1 LTQGELQYRYCY
13 VWLLIDCSAWDE
25 IYEVFGDGRDYE
37 WALVEDDD
45 NYHDILAKPDTSF
58 QDVGFNFDLSV
69 SWSHERHQVFEP
81 SEIRDRLLTQED
93 DLIRY
98 QDTPERLQ
106 LAASTLTQSSG
117 LSTLVPLALD
127 DLDDASTWVLT
138 RLSER
143 KERDYFRRDGQ
154 YFHLL
159 EELVTS
165 ITFSLRCLF
174 IQEFEVPYIWAHK
187 RDYISYFNAQ
197 DIRTRVELLSLGE
210 LWRVFDLGQKFR
222 SLLERKR
229 VLETYYTRLG
239 ITDEYYEMEI
249 RRKIDSVEMVSDA
262 TEWLGLKY
270 KNADKSRDQFELR
283 FHDDEDQ
290 ATGSRK
296 KKLPSRISSYELAKH
311 SVVSKL
317 AEVWPHS
324 PTRSQTNGLVKG
336 FGIKSHEIVMNFVS
350 GTKSYWVDDQ
360 DLAPESYA
368 EQFVDPDPTKAL
380 PVSDLLRRARMII
393 ATELGKDPLL
403 RQGVRQKFKSFAR
416 VSVLPTERGLNKI
429 DEHHP
434 YFVRLYV
441 STGSRLLMS

>member
-1 LTQGELQYRYCY
+1 
-13 VWLLIDCSAWDE
+13 LLIGLSAWDE

-37 WALVEDDD
+37 WALAEDDD
-45 NYHDILAKPDTSF
+45 NYHDTTVKPDTSF
-58 QDVGFNFDLSV
+58 QDVGSNFTFLV
-69 SWSHERHQVFEP
+69 SCFHERYQVFEP
-81 SEIRDRLLTQED
+81 SEIRDRLLTEED

-106 LAASTLTQSSG
+106 LASSTLTQSSG
-117 LSTLVPLALD
+117 LSTLVPLTPD

-143 KERDYFRRDGQ
+143 KERDYFRQDGQ

-174 IQEFEVPYIWAHK
+174 IQEFEVPYIWVHK
-187 RDYISYFNAQ
+187 HDYISYFNAQ
-197 DIRTRVELLSLGE
+197 DNRTRIDLLSLGE
-210 LWRVFDLGQKFR
+210 LWRVFDLGQKYR
-222 SLLERKR
+222 SLLERRR

-239 ITDEYYEMEI
+239 VTDDYYEMEI
-249 RRKIDSVEMVSDA
+249 RRKIDSVEMVSDV

-270 KNADKSRDQFELR
+270 KNSSKNRDQFELR
-283 FHDDEDQ
+283 FHDDEDPV
-290 ATGSRK
+290 TTPRR

-317 AEVWPHS
+317 AEVWPHV
-324 PTRSQTNGLVKG
+324 PMLLQTDCLVKG
-336 FGIKSHEIVMNFVS
+336 FGIKPHEIVMNFVS

-360 DLAPESYA
+360 DLAPELYA
-368 EQFVDPDPTKAL
+368 EQFVDPDPVKAL
-380 PVSDLLRRARMII
+380 PPSELLRRARMII

-403 RQGVRQKFKSFAR
+403 RQIVRQKFKTFAR

-434 YFVRLYV
+434 YFVRLYF
-441 STGSRLLMS
+441 SMFHGYSCNHRHSNTF